1 MDVKSPV
8 KSHISEELF
17 NVHVHNRLNQTGSLI
32 IRSFSVWFPVFVW
45 CFLLLRLRIFSAAF
59 GLQTVPHYSCRMSGR
74 GTKRHFIQDRLNRNR
89 PVCWDGLK
97 CIMGLRPIRSDQ
109 IRSSGLPRIVS
120 VLPGSINWELSSV
133 WNVRTRR
140 SFIRKPGEFVVLL
153 LHMIKEKKNQSKVL
167 DDDLSLHHADCI

>member
-1 MDVKSPV
+1 MWPAVPTVATKPKKTTSQPGTAVGNYLILVGMDVKSPV

-17 NVHVHNRLNQTGSLI
+17 NVHVHNRLNQTGSRI
-32 IRSFSVWFPVFVW
+32 IRSFSVWFPVLVW

-109 IRSSGLPRIVS
+109 IRSSGLPR
-120 VLPGSINWELSSV
+120 
-133 WNVRTRR
+133 
-140 SFIRKPGEFVVLL
+140 
-153 LHMIKEKKNQSKVL
+153 
-167 DDDLSLHHADCI
+167 

>member
-17 NVHVHNRLNQTGSLI
+17 NVHVHNRLNQTGSRI
-32 IRSFSVWFPVFVW
+32 IRIFLGVISSVCLV
-45 CFLLLRLRIFSAAF
+45 FLLLRLRIFSAAF

-74 GTKRHFIQDRLNRNR
+74 GTKRHFIQDQLNRNR